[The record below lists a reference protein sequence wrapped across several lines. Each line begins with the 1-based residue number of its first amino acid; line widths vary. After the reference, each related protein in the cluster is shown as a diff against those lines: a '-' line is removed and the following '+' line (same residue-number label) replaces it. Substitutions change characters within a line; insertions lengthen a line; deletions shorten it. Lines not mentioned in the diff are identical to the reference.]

1 MTETEQPR
9 PLRAIDALIF
19 NVYYF
24 SVNVQTLTLVP
35 LLMPILVERFL
46 NADIK
51 GSALGTLRLVTLMI
65 SLLVHTLAAQLSDRC
80 TSKLGR
86 RKPFMLLS
94 LFLETLVLLGLGL
107 TISYMKG
114 SGTYAMVF
122 TTITL
127 AMVFSNL
134 GLGPAQAIIPDLVPQ
149 EKHGRFAAVK
159 SLFELPLPVIFVA
172 FTIAK
177 LISHN
182 QFWGV
187 IWILIAVKVVSGLIT
202 LLIPEKP
209 ILRPTKSFDKDSILR
224 LVAMTLAFTGII
236 LLLGLGARYALPIVK
251 SLMTNSSHFKIL
263 NAAFGIFA
271 MAVAVVIGVAIST
284 RLSLGDET
292 QGRRRFTWWVINRLA
307 FMVGATNL
315 VSFVLYFLQERF
327 PQLAGEAA
335 ARPTAILMTVV
346 GLALLLAALLAGWL
360 TDKWGPKPLLFISGF
375 LAFGASVMVVLSDS
389 LFVVYAGAAVI
400 GIATG
405 LFYSANWALGTRI
418 VPRDEAGKW
427 LGISN
432 VAGAGAGAV
441 GAYIGG
447 PIGDNAG
454 YAVLMLVYGVVFL
467 LSTLALFG
475 INPQKQ
481 DFVPEKSE

>member
-1 MTETEQPR
+1 
-9 PLRAIDALIF
+9 
-19 NVYYF
+19 
-24 SVNVQTLTLVP
+24 
-35 LLMPILVERFL
+35 
-46 NADIK
+46 
-51 GSALGTLRLVTLMI
+51 
-65 SLLVHTLAAQLSDRC
+65 
-80 TSKLGR
+80 
-86 RKPFMLLS
+86 
-94 LFLETLVLLGLGL
+94 
-107 TISYMKG
+107 
-114 SGTYAMVF
+114 
-122 TTITL
+122 
-127 AMVFSNL
+127 
-134 GLGPAQAIIPDLVPQ
+134 
-149 EKHGRFAAVK
+149 
-159 SLFELPLPVIFVA
+159 
-172 FTIAK
+172 
-177 LISHN
+177 
-182 QFWGV
+182 
-187 IWILIAVKVVSGLIT
+187 
-202 LLIPEKP
+202 
-209 ILRPTKSFDKDSILR
+209 
-224 LVAMTLAFTGII
+224 
-236 LLLGLGARYALPIVK
+236 
-251 SLMTNSSHFKIL
+251 
-263 NAAFGIFA
+263 
-271 MAVAVVIGVAIST
+271 
-284 RLSLGDET
+284 
-292 QGRRRFTWWVINRLA
+292 
-307 FMVGATNL
+307 MVGATNL
-315 VSFVLYFLQERF
+315 ASFVLYFLQERF

-360 TDKWGPKPLLFISGF
+360 TDKWGPKPLLFASGF